1 MDSPPRTPL
10 TSENWFASF
19 VYGVSE
25 TPVRHTIA
33 RGRPVM
39 EDFSHTTVDPEAL
52 SSEARAL
59 VPGLWERFHQ
69 LEWNTPYLGPAPGNG
84 KENA

>member
-1 MDSPPRTPL
+1 
-10 TSENWFASF
+10 
-19 VYGVSE
+19 
-25 TPVRHTIA
+25 
-33 RGRPVM
+33 M

-84 KENA
+84 KENV